1 MAIIARNNQIKGS
14 MRFSPILSFYISRH
28 FLMAFLGALGVI
40 MGLIFLFDIIEL
52 MRRTATH
59 AEIGFSL
66 VLEMALFKLPQ
77 MVQLILPFAVMIGAM
92 AAFWTMTRS
101 RELVVTRSVGVSAW
115 EILAP
120 VMVVVMCIG
129 VINVV
134 AFNPL
139 AATLYKRYEQLQD
152 QMLLRSSNSPLVV
165 GESGLWLRETH
176 GDEQVVVHAN
186 AVRQEGFDLRL
197 REVSVYVAGANEH
210 FLYGIEAALGE
221 LDNGVFH
228 LTKVRLLRP
237 GRPVEFVPTYDLAT
251 QLTLAKIQDNFAS
264 PETISFWELPGFIN
278 FFESAGF
285 SANRQKLYFQTLLS
299 SPLLLISM
307 VLVAAA
313 FSLKPDL
320 RSGGI
325 LVRLIGGVVSGFVF
339 YFFSKVVYALGLS
352 ATLPVVLAAWTPA
365 TVTGLVG
372 LAVLFHLEDG

>member
-1 MAIIARNNQIKGS
+1 
-14 MRFSPILSFYISRH
+14 
-28 FLMAFLGALGVI
+28 
-40 MGLIFLFDIIEL
+40 
-52 MRRTATH
+52 
-59 AEIGFSL
+59 
-66 VLEMALFKLPQ
+66 LFKLPQ

-115 EILAP
+115 EILGP
-120 VMVVVMCIG
+120 VMVVGLGIG
-129 VINVV
+129 VVNVM

-139 AATLYKRYEQLQD
+139 AATLYKHYERLQD
-152 QMLLRSSNSPLVV
+152 QMMLRGGGSPLVV
-165 GESGLWLRETH
+165 GENGLWLRETH
-176 GDEQVVVHAN
+176 GNEQVVVHAN
-186 AVRQEGFDLRL
+186 AVRQEGYDLRL
-197 REVSVYVAGANEH
+197 REVSVYVSDANEH
-210 FLYGIEAALGE
+210 FVFGIEAVLGQLE
-221 LDNGVFH
+221 NGFFH
-228 LTKVRLLRP
+228 LTDTRILRP
-237 GRPVEFVPTYDLAT
+237 GRPVENVPTYDLAT

-285 SANRQKLYFQTLLS
+285 SANRQKLYFQTLIS

-307 VLVAAA
+307 VLVAAV

-352 ATLPVVLAAWTPA
+352 ATLPVILAAWTPA

-372 LAVLFHLEDG
+372 LAALFHLEDG

>member
-1 MAIIARNNQIKGS
+1 

-28 FLMAFLGALGVI
+28 FVTAFLGALGVI
-40 MGLIFLFDIIEL
+40 MGLIFLFDVIEL

-59 AEIGFSL
+59 AEIGFS
-66 VLEMALFKLPQ
+66 VILEMALFKLPQ

-92 AAFWTMTRS
+92 ACFWTMTRS

-120 VMVVVMCIG
+120 IMVVVMGIG
-129 VINVV
+129 VVNVV

-139 AATLYKRYEQLQD
+139 AATLYKRYERLQD
-152 QMLLRSSNSPLVV
+152 DMLLRNSGSPLVV

-176 GDEQVVVHAN
+176 GGQQFVVHAN
-186 AVRQEGFDLRL
+186 AVRQEGYDLRL
-197 REVSVYVAGANEH
+197 REVSVYVAGPEEQ
-210 FLYGIEAALGE
+210 FIFGIEAALGE
-221 LDNGVFH
+221 LDNGFFH
-228 LTKVRLLRP
+228 LTKVRVLRP
-237 GRPVEFVPTYDLAT
+237 GRPVESIPSYDLAT

-264 PETISFWELPGFIN
+264 PETISFWELPEFIA

-307 VLVAAA
+307 VLVAAV

-325 LVRLIGGVVSGFVF
+325 LTRLIGGVVSGFVF

-372 LAVLFHLEDG
+372 LAALFHLEDG

>member
-1 MAIIARNNQIKGS
+1 
-14 MRFSPILSFYISRH
+14 MRFSPILSFYIGRH

-40 MGLIFLFDIIEL
+40 MGLIFLFDVIEL
-52 MRRTATH
+52 MRRTSTH
-59 AEIGFSL
+59 DEIGFA
-66 VLEMALFKLPQ
+66 VICEMALFKLPQ
-77 MVQLILPFAVMIGAM
+77 MVELILPFAVMIGAM

-120 VMVVVMCIG
+120 VMMVVMTVGIF
-129 VINVV
+129 NVV

-139 AATLYKRYEQLQD
+139 AATLYKQYERLQD
-152 QMLLRSSNSPLVV
+152 KMLLRGGGSPLVL
-165 GESGLWLRETH
+165 GESGLWLREIH
-176 GDEQVVVHAN
+176 GEEQVVVHAN
-186 AVRQEGFDLRL
+186 AVRQEGYDLRL
-197 REVSVYVAGANEH
+197 REVSVYVADPSEH
-210 FLYGIEAALGE
+210 FLYGIEAVLGR
-221 LDNGVFH
+221 LDKGFFH
-228 LTKVRLLRP
+228 LTEARILRP
-237 GRPVEFVPTYDLAT
+237 GRPVEFVASYDLAT

-299 SPLLLISM
+299 SPLLLVAM
-307 VLVAAA
+307 VLVAAV

-325 LVRLIGGVVSGFVF
+325 LIRLIGGVVSGFVF

-352 ATLPVVLAAWTPA
+352 ATLPVILAAWTPPM
-365 TVTGLVG
+365 VTGLVG
-372 LAVLFHLEDG
+372 LAALFHLEDG

>member
-1 MAIIARNNQIKGS
+1 

-40 MGLIFLFDIIEL
+40 MGLIFLFDVIEL

-59 AEIGFSL
+59 SEVGFSII
-66 VLEMALFKLPQ
+66 LEMALFKLPQ

-92 AAFWTMTRS
+92 TAFWSMTRS

-120 VMVVVMCIG
+120 VMVVVMAIG
-129 VINVV
+129 VVDVV

-139 AATLYKRYEQLQD
+139 AATLYKRYERLQD
-152 QMLLRSSNSPLVV
+152 TMLLRGGASPLVLA
-165 GESGLWLRETH
+165 ESGLWLRETH

-197 REVSVYVAGANEH
+197 REVSVYVTDANEH
-210 FLYGIEAALGE
+210 FLYGIEAALGQ
-221 LDNGVFH
+221 LDKGFFH
-228 LTKVRLLRP
+228 LTEASILRA
-237 GRPVEFVPTYDLAT
+237 GVPVEHVPTYDLAT

-264 PETISFWELPGFIN
+264 PETISFWELPSFIN

-325 LVRLIGGVVSGFVF
+325 LVRVIGGVVSGFVF

-352 ATLPVVLAAWTPA
+352 ATLPVVLAAWTPP

-372 LAVLFHLEDG
+372 LAALFHLEDG